1 MAISRPD
8 EVGFTVEQVSLRTM
22 VKSVL
27 SLQYQYGFTLESG
40 LEERQAR
47 TCSSEIAFFFV
58 EPQKMCTFG
67 QAPIPRMCAL
77 PPYVCA
83 IKTQGFIQFCFHI
96 FRSSDH
102 TTLTLLNQAWLSEA
116 DGSFGEKSNWVQKIV
131 PTPKS
136 VVVMDAGEVAIK
148 DE

>member
-27 SLQYQYGFTLESG
+27 SLRYQYGFTLESG

-58 EPQKMCTFG
+58 EPQKNVLLDRRQFQECVHCLRTCVLLKPGDSSNFVCTYF
-67 QAPIPRMCAL
+67 AL
-77 PPYVCA
+77 P
-83 IKTQGFIQFCFHI
+83 I
-96 FRSSDH
+96 
-102 TTLTLLNQAWLSEA
+102 
-116 DGSFGEKSNWVQKIV
+116 
-131 PTPKS
+131 TPH
-136 VVVMDAGEVAIK
+136 
-148 DE
+148 